1 MKFEKIKEILKNRKV
16 QIITGTVAGVL
27 ALTVVGTIILNNK
40 NVENKNIIVE
50 KDDKKASNKEND
62 EMKKKRN

>member
-40 NVENKNIIVE
+40 NINRRETVMNRAFRVAPSPK
-50 KDDKKASNKEND
+50 S
-62 EMKKKRN
+62 